1 MMSRAAILPLVVAV
15 AACAGTRTAGQGPAC
30 PATTTPEGVVCAF
43 YTRYLVLRPAGLPTA
58 GQQASLAPWISGRLE
73 ARLDEARRTQTQF
86 RAQNPGEKP
95 PLVDGF
101 LFASLFEGPT
111 SFTVE
116 AAASGDGIT
125 RVPVK
130 FRYGTETAW
139 QDVAVLVREGP
150 GYVIDDIEFAGAGP
164 FNPAGRLSDVL
175 DRAGE

>member
-1 MMSRAAILPLVVAV
+1 MMSRAAILPLVLAV
-15 AACAGTRTAGQGPAC
+15 AACTGTRTTGPGPAC
-30 PATTTPEGVVCAF
+30 PASTAPEGVVCAF
-43 YTRYLVLRPAGLPTA
+43 YTRYLEMRPAGLPTA
-58 GQQASLAPWISGRLE
+58 GQQASLEPWISGRLE
-73 ARLDEARRTQTQF
+73 ARLDEARRVQGQF
-86 RAQNPGEKP
+86 RDQNPSEKP

-116 AAASGDGIT
+116 AAATGDGIT
-125 RVPVK
+125 RVPVQ
-130 FRYGTETAW
+130 FRYGTEATW

-164 FNPAGRLSDVL
+164 FNPAGRLSDAL